1 MTEKS
6 EWVSLRID
14 NRYSIDRYYPHYVR
28 KNDTGRIIKECVHH
42 SGYIVLTIGDK
53 KWLKHRVVALQWIDN
68 PNGYDFVD
76 HVNNDRTDNHIDN
89 LRWCSRLMNSN
100 NRKDQI
106 RVHKLPENAVPFTQY
121 KKWSFAD
128 IYYCDNVFYR
138 ANDEFGYVVIPQHKQ
153 MNRYYIRTTDINGIR
168 HPLPVQT
175 IKTMLIESC

>member
-76 HVNNDRTDNHIDN
+76 HVNNDRTDNHVDN
-89 LRWCSRLMNSN
+89 LRWCSRRQNAN
-100 NRKDQI
+100 NRKDQTRVDSIPEERIVIDRYKDWEI
-106 RVHKLPENAVPFTQY
+106 RDLYYYSGTFYRVNAGGFSVVPQY
-121 KKWSFAD
+121 KH
-128 IYYCDNVFYR
+128 
-138 ANDEFGYVVIPQHKQ
+138 G
-153 MNRYYIRTTDINGIR
+153 NRYYIRVVDVNGVQ
-168 HPLPVQT
+168 HPVPVQA
-175 IKTMLIESC
+175 IAQLYNELC